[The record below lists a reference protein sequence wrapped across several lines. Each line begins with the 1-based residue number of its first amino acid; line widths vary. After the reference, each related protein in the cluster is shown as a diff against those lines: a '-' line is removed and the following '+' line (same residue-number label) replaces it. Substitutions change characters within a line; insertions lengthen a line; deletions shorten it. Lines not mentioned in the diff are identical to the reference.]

1 MGDVEKAGIS
11 YSFHSDMPMAPGQ
24 PLFLMWSG
32 VNRITNDGNLRGPEQ
47 RVSRLGALKAVTL
60 DAAYSL
66 QLEKEVGSIVPGK
79 LANFTI
85 LADNPVTCDPVKIKD
100 IAIWGTVDEG
110 RLLPVKRAAAGQ
122 ASIGP
127 VLDGR
132 ALAVAADLTRH
143 EESAG
148 ADHSHGDVCG
158 AARALEAAV
167 SAAMA
172 AGRR

>member
-1 MGDVEKAGIS
+1 
-11 YSFHSDMPMAPGQ
+11 MAPGQ
-24 PLFLMWSG
+24 PLFLMWAG
-32 VNRITNDGNLRGPEQ
+32 VNRITNNGNVRGPEQ

-100 IAIWGTVDEG
+100 ITVWGTVDEG
-110 RLLPVKRAAAGQ
+110 RLLPVTRAAAGQ
-122 ASIGP
+122 ASLGP
-127 VLDGR
+127 VLDR
-132 ALAVAADLTRH
+132 RMLAAAANLARQK
-143 EESAG
+143 ESADAG
-148 ADHSHGDVCG
+148 HSHGDACS
-158 AARALEAAV
+158 AARALEAVV
-167 SAAMA
+167 SASM